1 MLESTHCEDIKLDRS
16 NRRDPKI
23 ALLLSICPGLG
34 QHYAGHLARGI
45 SAYIILI
52 TTSWLAAIGFMFVD
66 SKISIILLA
75 TPFVGVALIAFDAYL
90 CAKKQPEDYQIQWF
104 NKEWIYGGVFLLL
117 MVTINPLMDYLVG
130 HKIVRAYMVNSP
142 GMTPTLLLNDI
153 VLVNK
158 LATPKKGE
166 IALINL
172 RDSSAGN
179 VRQFTNMD
187 GANSVFNRIV
197 AVEGDTVEVNS
208 KGIFINGALLHDHE
222 STDAAAH
229 FTEEDALGP
238 EKVPAGS
245 LFSLADDRLYGI
257 DSRILGYIK
266 QEQIG
271 GKVTKVFWSWNLDEG
286 NFKWDRTALSLA
298 GK

>member
-1 MLESTHCEDIKLDRS
+1 VLESKELP
-16 NRRDPKI
+16 NRREPLL

-34 QHYAGHLARGI
+34 QHYAGHLIRGI
-45 SAYIILI
+45 SAYIFLI
-52 TTSWLAAIGFMFVD
+52 TISWLAAIGFMFID
-66 SKISIILLA
+66 SKISILLLA
-75 TPFVGVALIAFDAYL
+75 TPFVGIALIAIDAYL
-90 CAKKQPEDYQIQWF
+90 CAKKQPEDYPLKWF

-130 HKIVRAYMVNSP
+130 HKIVKAYMVHSP

-158 LATPKKGE
+158 LTSPKKGE

-172 RDSSAGN
+172 NLGGTSGSN
-179 VRQFTNMD
+179 VRQFSNLDGTN
-187 GANSVFNRIV
+187 SIFSRIV
-197 AVEGDTVEVNS
+197 AVEGDTIEVN
-208 KGIFINGALLHDHE
+208 KEGIFVNGEPLPGNS
-222 STDAAAH
+222 STDPSIT
-229 FTEEDALGP
+229 FTKEDALGP

-245 LFSLADDRLYGI
+245 LFALADDRVYGI

-271 GKVTKVFWSWNLDEG
+271 GKVTKVFWSWNLDDG
-286 NFKWDRTALSLA
+286 NFKWNRTAMSLA
-298 GK
+298 KK

>member
-1 MLESTHCEDIKLDRS
+1 VIKS
-16 NRRDPKI
+16 PTRRYPQV

-34 QHYAGHLARGI
+34 QHYSGHLYRGI

-52 TTSWLAAIGFMFVD
+52 SLSWLAAVGFMFVE
-66 SKISIILLA
+66 SKISIILLG
-75 TPFVGVALIAFDAYL
+75 TPFVGFALIALDAYL
-90 CAKKQPEDYQIQWF
+90 CAKKQPDDYQIKWF

-158 LATPKKGE
+158 LAAPKKGE
-166 IALINL
+166 IALIAIGGKTG
-172 RDSSAGN
+172 RHT
-179 VRQFTNMD
+179 VRQFSNLDGTN
-187 GANSVFNRIV
+187 SIFNRIA
-197 AVEGDTVEVNS
+197 AVEGDTVEVN
-208 KGIFINGALLHDHE
+208 KEGIFVNGELFPQISSSAD
-222 STDAAAH
+222 SGVT
-229 FTEEDALGP
+229 FSQEDAFGP
-238 EKVPAGS
+238 EKVPVGS
-245 LFSLADDRLYGI
+245 LFTLADDRLYGI

-266 QEQIG
+266 QSQIN
-271 GKVTKVFWSWNLDEG
+271 GKVTKVFWSWNLDNG
-286 NFKWDRTALSLA
+286 IKWGRTALSLT

>member
-1 MLESTHCEDIKLDRS
+1 MS
-16 NRRDPKI
+16 NRRNPNL

-34 QHYAGHLARGI
+34 QHYAGHLIRGI
-45 SAYIILI
+45 SAYIFLI
-52 TTSWLAAIGFMFVD
+52 IASWLAAIGFMFIESRV
-66 SKISIILLA
+66 SILLLA
-75 TPFVGVALIAFDAYL
+75 TPFIGVALIALDAYL
-90 CAKKQPEDYQIQWF
+90 CAKKQPDDYQVKWF

-130 HKIVRAYMVNSP
+130 HKIVRAYMVHSP

-166 IALINL
+166 IALITL
-172 RDSSAGN
+172 GGKTGRHK
-179 VRQFTNMD
+179 VRQFSNLDGTNII
-187 GANSVFNRIV
+187 FNRIV
-197 AVEGDTVEVNS
+197 AVEGDTVEVN
-208 KGIFINGALLHDHE
+208 KEWVFVNGKLLPRISSSAD
-222 STDAAAH
+222 SAAA
-229 FTEEDALGP
+229 FSQEDAFGP

-245 LFSLADDRLYGI
+245 FFTLADNRLYGI

-266 QEQIG
+266 QSQIS
-271 GKVTKVFWSWNLDEG
+271 GKVTKVFWSWNLDNG
-286 NFKWDRTALSLA
+286 SLKWDRTALSLA